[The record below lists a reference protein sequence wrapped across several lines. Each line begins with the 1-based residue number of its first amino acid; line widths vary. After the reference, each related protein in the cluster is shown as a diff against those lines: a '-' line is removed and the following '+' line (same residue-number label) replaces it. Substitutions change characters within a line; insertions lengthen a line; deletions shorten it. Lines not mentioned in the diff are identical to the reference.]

1 MGVRKSSS
9 TGKDRTADAAEHLL
23 VIDIEAKSTAAIE
36 MPMHVGVGGRDVG
49 NELHW
54 NVLLLNDG

>member
-1 MGVRKSSS
+1 MGVLKSSS
-9 TGKDRTADAAEHLL
+9 TRKDRTADAAEHLL
-23 VIDIEAKSTAAIE
+23 DIEAKSTAAIE
-36 MPMHVGVGGRDVG
+36 MLHVGVGGRDVG